1 MCRRKR
7 YNLPA
12 RLWWPTNPKKRHFSP
27 DRRSTAAGLSSQRR
41 PCGFQIERAPPFTDT
56 HPPRPWLRS
65 TSRWVS
71 RPSPTLDARFL
82 ARLRGDRA
90 CPSTANVAVSSRRF
104 ALAHLSRPLRSDTRS
119 PRRRRTPRR
128 ARSPRTC
135 RTPRRSRSR
144 WWTRRCSRRSK
155 SCAKS
160 ARKPRRPARQRYDSS
175 RDRDTAAVVFLF
187 ALASTWATTP
197 AVSVPTRRDANR
209 AARGTRG
216 ALETTGVPD
225 PAATQARRARFRRAR
240 AARRADR
247 SAAPDLGRVHAR
259 GSASCGPCVSA
270 RDAAFR
276 SVFSRRRRFQENA
289 TNATRGASRR
299 FSAASVDGRRA
310 PSNVDGE

>member
-1 MCRRKR
+1 MADARPSVAALRLRRRTRRYNAVACASITVWGWRSRSLGTGVCRRKR

-128 ARSPRTC
+128 AR
-135 RTPRRSRSR
+135 
-144 WWTRRCSRRSK
+144 
-155 SCAKS
+155 
-160 ARKPRRPARQRYDSS
+160 
-175 RDRDTAAVVFLF
+175 
-187 ALASTWATTP
+187 
-197 AVSVPTRRDANR
+197 
-209 AARGTRG
+209 
-216 ALETTGVPD
+216 
-225 PAATQARRARFRRAR
+225 
-240 AARRADR
+240 
-247 SAAPDLGRVHAR
+247 
-259 GSASCGPCVSA
+259 
-270 RDAAFR
+270 
-276 SVFSRRRRFQENA
+276 
-289 TNATRGASRR
+289 
-299 FSAASVDGRRA
+299 
-310 PSNVDGE
+310 

>member
-1 MCRRKR
+1 MAEVNVEVRVSAFPRF
-7 YNLPA
+7 PA
-12 RLWWPTNPKKRHFSP
+12 R
-27 DRRSTAAGLSSQRR
+27 
-41 PCGFQIERAPPFTDT
+41 I
-56 HPPRPWLRS
+56 
-65 TSRWVS
+65 
-71 RPSPTLDARFL
+71 
-82 ARLRGDRA
+82 RGDRA
-90 CPSTANVAVSSRRF
+90 CDSAANVAVS
-104 ALAHLSRPLRSDTRS
+104 
-119 PRRRRTPRR
+119 PRL
-128 ARSPRTC
+128 
-135 RTPRRSRSR
+135 
-144 WWTRRCSRRSK
+144 SRRSPFPPT
-155 SCAKS
+155 SIRHTQPEGEAHAAKGGVPADLPDAEEES
-160 ARKPRRPARQRYDSS
+160 LALVDAKVLKEEQKLREERKKAEEASKTEVRQLARSRHRRDGFPFRARIHVGDDAGSFGA
-175 RDRDTAAVVFLF
+175 DA
-187 ALASTWATTP
+187 
-197 AVSVPTRRDANR
+197 RDANR